1 MSPAL
6 TKVAERYNKLNE
18 RERLMVFLAGIA
30 VIAGIGFMLVVDG
43 ALARQKVLKESVTR
57 QQLELA
63 QLQSQNA
70 DLKRSLGQDPDAAAR
85 ARIEQLRTELTSFE
99 SELRGVQQGLVAPE
113 RMVRLLEGMLAGD
126 SRVRLVSLKTLPV
139 TSLVGPA
146 AAPEAGAGPAPA
158 AAAAA
163 EEKKLVYK
171 HGIELTVEGGYV
183 DLVEYQARLEKLPW
197 RMFWARSRLDASDY
211 PRVRLTLTLFT
222 LSLDKAWLVV

>member
-1 MSPAL
+1 MSPTLNKA
-6 TKVAERYNKLNE
+6 AERYNKLNE

-30 VIAGIGFMLVVDG
+30 VIGGIGFMLVIDG

-57 QQLELA
+57 QQLELT

-70 DLKRSLGQDPDAAAR
+70 DLKRRLGQDPDAAAR
-85 ARIEQLRTELTSFE
+85 ERIEQLRTELTSYD

-146 AAPEAGAGPAPA
+146 AATDANAAHAPA
-158 AAAAA
+158 AASAA

-171 HGIELTVEGGYV
+171 HGIELTVEGGYL

>member
-1 MSPAL
+1 MSPTLNKA
-6 TKVAERYNKLNE
+6 AERYNKLNE

-30 VIAGIGFMLVVDG
+30 VIGGIGFMLVIDG

-57 QQLELA
+57 QQLELT

-70 DLKRSLGQDPDAAAR
+70 DLKRRLGQDPDAAAR
-85 ARIEQLRTELTSFE
+85 ERIEQLRTELTSYD

-146 AAPEAGAGPAPA
+146 AATDASAAHAPA
-158 AAAAA
+158 AASAA

-171 HGIELTVEGGYV
+171 HGIELTVEGGYL

>member
-1 MSPAL
+1 MNATL
-6 TKVAERYNKLNE
+6 NRMAVRFNKLNE
-18 RERLMVFLAGIA
+18 RERLMVFLAGIF
-30 VIAGIGFMLVVDG
+30 VIGGIGFMLVVDP
-43 ALARQKVLKESVTR
+43 AMSRQKILKEGVTR

-63 QLQSQNA
+63 QMQAQNA
-70 DLKRSLGQDPDAAAR
+70 DLKRSLGQDPDAASR
-85 ARIEQLRTELTSFE
+85 ERIEQLRTELNGYD

-126 SRVRLVSLKTLPV
+126 SRVRLVSLKTLPA
-139 TSLVGPA
+139 TSLVEPA
-146 AAPEAGAGPAPA
+146 AAPEGHASPPVPAPG
-158 AAAAA
+158 

-197 RMFWARSRLDASDY
+197 RMFWARSRLDASDH
-211 PRVRLTLTLFT
+211 PRIRLTLTLYT